1 MPTLCL
7 CPKSENDTRPRE
19 RTRMQQAALTRPL
32 AVGDGPTARLG
43 ARDPDD
49 NCSIEKRIRMQLHSN
64 CRLAWT
70 ELYTRGETQTNYHN
84 HKLEL

>member
-49 NCSIEKRIRMQLHSN
+49 NCSIEI
-64 CRLAWT
+64 
-70 ELYTRGETQTNYHN
+70 
-84 HKLEL
+84 